1 MKHMFDCARIEKEEE
16 PYKASKGQRLLSL
29 GLLLLIIVIAG
40 LFLRFAKPKAD
51 AGWLIITLD
60 GAVYDTLSLGEDAV
74 FTIED
79 GKGGY
84 NVIRIE
90 DGAVRVS
97 EANCSNQVCVN
108 TGNVSRTGE
117 IIACLPHRLILSIS
131 SGDEEV
137 DALAY

>member
-1 MKHMFDCARIEKEEE
+1 MFDCARMEKDEE
-16 PYKASKGQRLLSL
+16 PYMASKGQRLLSL

-40 LFLRFAKPKAD
+40 LFLRFANPKTD

-60 GAVYDTLSLGEDAV
+60 GAVYDTLSLNEDAV

-84 NVIRIE
+84 NVIQVK
-90 DGAVRVS
+90 DGVVRVS

-108 TGNVSRTGE
+108 TGTVSHTGE
-117 IIACLPHRLILSIS
+117 VIACLPHRLILSVS
-131 SGDEEV
+131 SGNEEV
-137 DALAY
+137 DAIAY

>member
-1 MKHMFDCARIEKEEE
+1 MKHMFDCARIEKDEE
-16 PYKASKGQRLLSL
+16 PYKASKRQRLLGL
-29 GLLLLIIVIAG
+29 GLLLFIIITASLFLIFARTKQDAGQIVIH
-40 LFLRFAKPKAD
+40 
-51 AGWLIITLD
+51 LD
-60 GAVYDTLSLGEDAV
+60 GAVYDTISLDEDAV

-84 NVIRIE
+84 NVIQVK

-108 TGNVSRTGE
+108 TGTVSHAGE

-131 SGDEEV
+131 SGNEEV
-137 DALAY
+137 DAIAY

>member
-1 MKHMFDCARIEKEEE
+1 MFDCARIEKDEE
-16 PYKASKGQRLLSL
+16 PYKASKRQRLLSL
-29 GLLLLIIVIAG
+29 GLLLLIIITAS
-40 LFLRFAKPKAD
+40 LFLIFAKTKQD
-51 AGWLIITLD
+51 AGQIVIQLD
-60 GAVYDTLSLGEDAV
+60 GAVYDTLSLDEDAV

-84 NVIRIE
+84 NVIQVK

-108 TGNVSRTGE
+108 TGTVSHAGE

-131 SGDEEV
+131 SGNEEV
-137 DALAY
+137 DAIAY